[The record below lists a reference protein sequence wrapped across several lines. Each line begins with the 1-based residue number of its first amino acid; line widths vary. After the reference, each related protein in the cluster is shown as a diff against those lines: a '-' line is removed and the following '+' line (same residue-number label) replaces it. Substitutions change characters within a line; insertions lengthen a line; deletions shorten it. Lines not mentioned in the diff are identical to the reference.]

1 MPPGSA
7 GLYRQAA
14 DVREILACDTGV
26 EEVTYWIDGRSRMM
40 NIGMPDPSQMP
51 QQQMMLPASQP
62 QEMVIDFLGMR
73 LPTSMLESGYFWAF
87 LAVAVVTVLL
97 VSYWR
102 YKAKAR
108 G

>member
-1 MPPGSA
+1 
-7 GLYRQAA
+7 
-14 DVREILACDTGV
+14 
-26 EEVTYWIDGRSRMM
+26 MM

-62 QEMVIDFLGMR
+62 QEMVIDVLGVR
-73 LPTSMLESGYFWAF
+73 LPATMLESGYFWAF
-87 LAVAVVTVLL
+87 VSVAVVTVLL

-102 YKAKAR
+102 YKAKTR